1 MSEIGSEDNRDI
13 LPVNIEDELRQS
25 YLDYAM
31 SVIVGR
37 ALPDVRDG
45 LKPVHK
51 RVLFAM
57 SELNNTFNRPYV
69 KSARVVGEVIG
80 KYHPHGDSAVY
91 DTVVRMAQDFSLRYM
106 LVDGQGNFGSIDGDP
121 PAAMRYTEVRMSK
134 IASELLADLDKDT
147 VNFVA
152 NYDDTLTMPDV
163 LPTRL
168 PNLLV
173 NGSSGIAVGMATNIP
188 PHNLTEVVNA
198 CLALLDDG
206 ELSIEDLMQ
215 HITGPDFPTAGIIN
229 GRAGIVQA
237 YRTGRGRI
245 YVRARAEVED
255 NKGRERIVISEIP
268 YQLNKSKLIEK
279 IAELVKDK
287 KIEGIS
293 ELRDESDKDGL
304 RVVIEVRRG
313 DSGEVILNN
322 LYSQTQLQSVFG
334 INCVALVDGQPK
346 LLNLKE
352 MLAAFLQHRKE
363 VVTRRTLYLLRRARQ
378 RGHILEGQ
386 AVALSNI
393 DAVIELIKGSASAAQ
408 ARDALIERRWSAAAL
423 FDLLE
428 EVGSDACRP
437 DGLSSDYGFTDGLY
451 RLTAEQAQA
460 ILEIRLHRLTAME
473 QDKLMEDYKG
483 VLDEIA
489 DLLDI
494 LDSHARLLSVIRDEL
509 TDVRDSYGDERRTE
523 IVASH
528 QDLSVE
534 DLITEE
540 ELVVTVSHQG
550 YAKTQPLDAYQAQRR
565 GGRGKAALSVK
576 DEDFVEHLVIANSHD
591 TLLCFSDL
599 GKVYWIKSFQIPQG
613 SRGAKGRPIIN
624 ILPLSAQERI
634 TALLPIKTFDNDH
647 FVFMATTNGTVKKT
661 PLEQFSRPRSSGL
674 IAVDLEEGNTL
685 VGVAITTGSS
695 DVLLCSSAGK
705 AARFKESDVRAMGRT
720 AKGVRGIRLTAE
732 QKLIS
737 LIIPAENGY
746 VLTASENGYGKR
758 TPVNDFPVKGRGGQG
773 VIAMQSSSRNGQMV
787 GAVQVFGGDELMLIS
802 TMGTL
807 VRTAADEVSEL
818 SRNTQGVR
826 LINVKE
832 GELVNSVARIAEQE
846 DISDPGADADNGDEA
861 SDETD

>member
-1 MSEIGSEDNRDI
+1 M
-13 LPVNIEDELRQS
+13 
-25 YLDYAM
+25 
-31 SVIVGR
+31 
-37 ALPDVRDG
+37 
-45 LKPVHK
+45 
-51 RVLFAM
+51 
-57 SELNNTFNRPYV
+57 
-69 KSARVVGEVIG
+69 
-80 KYHPHGDSAVY
+80 
-91 DTVVRMAQDFSLRYM
+91 
-106 LVDGQGNFGSIDGDP
+106 
-121 PAAMRYTEVRMSK
+121 
-134 IASELLADLDKDT
+134 
-147 VNFVA
+147 
-152 NYDDTLTMPDV
+152 
-163 LPTRL
+163 
-168 PNLLV
+168 
-173 NGSSGIAVGMATNIP
+173 
-188 PHNLTEVVNA
+188 
-198 CLALLDDG
+198 
-206 ELSIEDLMQ
+206 
-215 HITGPDFPTAGIIN
+215 
-229 GRAGIVQA
+229 
-237 YRTGRGRI
+237 
-245 YVRARAEVED
+245 
-255 NKGRERIVISEIP
+255 
-268 YQLNKSKLIEK
+268 
-279 IAELVKDK
+279 
-287 KIEGIS
+287 
-293 ELRDESDKDGL
+293 
-304 RVVIEVRRG
+304 
-313 DSGEVILNN
+313 
-322 LYSQTQLQSVFG
+322 
-334 INCVALVDGQPK
+334 
-346 LLNLKE
+346 
-352 MLAAFLQHRKE
+352 
-363 VVTRRTLYLLRRARQ
+363 
-378 RGHILEGQ
+378 
-386 AVALSNI
+386 
-393 DAVIELIKGSASAAQ
+393 
-408 ARDALIERRWSAAAL
+408 
-423 FDLLE
+423 
-428 EVGSDACRP
+428 GSDACRP